1 MISVYLEDTFFLSAG
16 CEVRFVSI
24 HSRPLTAGV
33 IVQIKV
39 LYGVTL
45 KYFSTIDL
53 KYFQCISLP
62 QDTQH
67 HTQIVHPSTENK
79 TWKKTVFEG
88 KCFPL
93 WDMKEYSK
101 LSLEASAFHW
111 YQRIHCIV
119 EEFCLW
125 RQMLNDDFSVGKF
138 INIHQMYSCITLLW
152 RPSFLLSSD
161 LPPCTWQLMML
172 SRVSTTSSLN
182 PFC

>member
-1 MISVYLEDTFFLSAG
+1 MWDLMMVELSIATKCLLHPLYTISWVRLINWLFSTSNNFLSNIFHQIISVYLEDTFFLSARG
-16 CEVRFVSI
+16 EVRFVSI

-101 LSLEASAFHW
+101 RHVPNRA
-111 YQRIHCIV
+111 R
-119 EEFCLW
+119 
-125 RQMLNDDFSVGKF
+125 FSFG
-138 INIHQMYSCITLLW
+138 
-152 RPSFLLSSD
+152 
-161 LPPCTWQLMML
+161 
-172 SRVSTTSSLN
+172 
-182 PFC
+182 